1 MNPTNTKK
9 SLQREFESI
18 LCRIQEGISQ
28 KGLEE
33 GSGSSEAKE
42 RFIHKI
48 IQQVSSEE
56 NRQRIWSEF
65 SGLGPLE
72 SLLSREEINEIIID
86 GKDHIHYE
94 LDGHLHCLNDGFL
107 SKVTFHN
114 AVEKISA
121 EAGIS
126 VNRKKPF
133 REGRWR
139 NFRAHL
145 LCPPVV
151 KEDFHLCLRKHP
163 KQFWTLKR
171 LKEKNWAPEFAIK
184 ILKDFI
190 KDRLNFLIVGG
201 TGTGKTSTLNACL
214 QELGPRERVLSIE
227 DTDEIT
233 LPNKAGI
240 KLLSQSDPENLKA
253 LIDQQILLRQ
263 SLRLRPDRIV
273 MGEVRGEEAKDLL
286 LALSSGHRGSIG
298 TIHGDN
304 HRQAIWKLETL
315 SQMASPQWQSH
326 TVRQLIFYGL
336 GGVVVLEKRDGMR
349 LLKGIYRI
357 SSLEPSGFLFDPLY
371 ERDPPN

>member
-201 TGTGKTSTLNACL
+201 TGTGK
-214 QELGPRERVLSIE
+214 
-227 DTDEIT
+227 
-233 LPNKAGI
+233 
-240 KLLSQSDPENLKA
+240 NLYP
-253 LIDQQILLRQ
+253 QC
-263 SLRLRPDRIV
+263 
-273 MGEVRGEEAKDLL
+273 
-286 LALSSGHRGSIG
+286 LSSGAR
-298 TIHGDN
+298 
-304 HRQAIWKLETL
+304 
-315 SQMASPQWQSH
+315 P
-326 TVRQLIFYGL
+326 
-336 GGVVVLEKRDGMR
+336 
-349 LLKGIYRI
+349 KG
-357 SSLEPSGFLFDPLY
+357 EGP
-371 ERDPPN
+371 